1 MIDTQGGV
9 FLKENNMKAKIIKT
23 GEIVDVYH
31 ETQHGQISCIYKES
45 VLVNGR
51 IWNEDELDF
60 KCDEYVTN
68 WEEVRIKA
76 AIAAMQG
83 LISHQKGYIEAIRF
97 SREIGVDTGNILACT
112 AVEYADALIKKL
124 KGE

>member
-1 MIDTQGGV
+1 
-9 FLKENNMKAKIIKT
+9 MKARIKGCNDPFQEIIGVALCDGNSYSSGVVEFEDECAT
-23 GEIVDVYH
+23 D
-31 ETQHGQISCIYKES
+31 
-45 VLVNGR
+45 
-51 IWNEDELDF
+51 WNELR
-60 KCDEYVTN
+60 N
-68 WEEVRIKA
+68 KA

-97 SREIGVDTGNILACT
+97 SREISVDTGNILACT

>member
-1 MIDTQGGV
+1 
-9 FLKENNMKAKIIKT
+9 MKAKIIKT
-23 GEIVDVYH
+23 GEIVDVYL
-31 ETQHGQISCIYKES
+31 ETQYGQTSCIYKES

-60 KCDEYVTN
+60 KCDKDITN

-83 LISHQKGYIEAIRF
+83 LISHQKAYIEAIRL
-97 SREIGVDTGNILACT
+97 SREIEVDTGHILACT
-112 AVEYADALIKKL
+112 AVEYANALIKKL
-124 KGE
+124 KRE